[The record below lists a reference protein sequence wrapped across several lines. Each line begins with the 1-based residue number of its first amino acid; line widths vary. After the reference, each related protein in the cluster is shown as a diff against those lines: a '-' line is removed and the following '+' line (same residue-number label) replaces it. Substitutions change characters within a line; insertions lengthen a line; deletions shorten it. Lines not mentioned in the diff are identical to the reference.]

1 MPTPYRNVKERNG
14 TCMYVCVQ
22 CTRRRRASG
31 RGREVCASQRRPQ
44 AQWLIRLIRVSVVFR
59 NTVSRSNNY
68 DTGSIRT
75 LFHTAT
81 LFSSSILREIKTG
94 HHELFPRHG
103 MGTRSKRESRPRHTA
118 HRNVSDGAESALSHS
133 ICRNSR
139 RKSAAITSLGSTSLF
154 GC

>member
-1 MPTPYRNVKERNG
+1 MPTPYRNVKERN
-14 TCMYVCVQ
+14 MYVCVCVQ

-44 AQWLIRLIRVSVVFR
+44 AQWLIRIRVSGVFR

-68 DTGSIRT
+68 ETGLIRT
-75 LFHTAT
+75 FFHTAT

-94 HHELFPRHG
+94 YHELFPRHG